1 MSRFRITIAVHE
13 LSCALIHF
21 SHARPAQERLTDT
34 ILDDQNTK
42 MLHSHLFLPQV
53 NMLYR
58 NAAGHTIVYNV
69 VLLYSEKRKES
80 FTLFNIGK
88 TLPWIHM
95 VFGHIHIVTSAK
107 RVQRSSIRRKAFSC
121 NPLSVNVSHF
131 YVQTSQIMVVYVPM
145 HRPYI
150 SSKPLYNSS
159 VQPLV
164 ILCK

>member
-69 VLLYSEKRKES
+69 VLLYSEKKERILY
-80 FTLFNIGK
+80 TLQYWEDTTMDPHGVWAY
-88 TLPWIHM
+88 PH
-95 VFGHIHIVTSAK
+95 S
-107 RVQRSSIRRKAFSC
+107 
-121 NPLSVNVSHF
+121 
-131 YVQTSQIMVVYVPM
+131 Y
-145 HRPYI
+145 
-150 SSKPLYNSS
+150 
-159 VQPLV
+159 
-164 ILCK
+164 